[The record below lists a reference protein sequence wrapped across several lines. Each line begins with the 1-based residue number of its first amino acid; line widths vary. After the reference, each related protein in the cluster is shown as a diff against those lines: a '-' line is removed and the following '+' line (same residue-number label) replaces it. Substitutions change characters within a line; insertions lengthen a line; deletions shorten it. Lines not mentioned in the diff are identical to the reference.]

1 MNTKKY
7 VFFLPIFIGYFD
19 KWKQPQA
26 LYFLKLKT
34 IVFSKLNILFTVVV
48 QVLVNIT
55 SFLYI
60 CKTNLFLPCN
70 VLVQHCTVIYCI
82 IIFTPL
88 PTWKI
93 EFLANLWVCFEK
105 LNLVNW
111 TLCILPG
118 HKTLKLSLLLLTL
131 FLSLKF
137 SRGEIFPGWQSA
149 KENRFNKSNDS
160 NYVQV

>member
-1 MNTKKY
+1 MH
-7 VFFLPIFIGYFD
+7 
-19 KWKQPQA
+19 
-26 LYFLKLKT
+26 LYFFAKCRCKTLK
-34 IVFSKLNILFTVVV
+34 ILNILFTVVV

-82 IIFTPL
+82 IIFTLL

-93 EFLANLWVCFEK
+93 EFFANLWFCFEK